1 MENVQPRYSQDSRVD
16 LRFRPPGK
24 VRTFR
29 VSKMWEVHHEIARRL
44 SLGEDNVAIAKS
56 LGVSPAMVSY
66 TKNSKPVQDKV
77 AIMQGAMDADTVDLG
92 IKIQQ
97 SAPRALRLIE
107 DIIAGT
113 EDEASI
119 SLRARMADKHLDRA
133 GYSPVKRL
141 QVASAQLTRED
152 IEEIKERAR
161 TSARRAS
168 IAVDAE
174 VVHEN

>member
-1 MENVQPRYSQDSRVD
+1 
-16 LRFRPPGK
+16 
-24 VRTFR
+24 
-29 VSKMWEVHHEIARRL
+29 
-44 SLGEDNVAIAKS
+44 
-56 LGVSPAMVSY
+56 
-66 TKNSKPVQDKV
+66 
-77 AIMQGAMDADTVDLG
+77 MQGAMDADTVDLG